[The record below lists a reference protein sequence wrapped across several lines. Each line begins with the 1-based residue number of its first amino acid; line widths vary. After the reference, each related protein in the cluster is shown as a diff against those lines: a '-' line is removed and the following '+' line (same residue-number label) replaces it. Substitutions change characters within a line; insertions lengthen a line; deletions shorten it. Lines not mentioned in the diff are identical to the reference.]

1 MVSERKKILIRTDLS
16 TTLRPLWEDHRK
28 PEAPQVFRI
37 GLLPSS
43 AIDGVA

>member
-1 MVSERKKILIRTDLS
+1 MVSERKKILIRTDLF
-16 TTLRPLWEDHRK
+16 TKIRPLREDHRK
-28 PEAPQVFRI
+28 PEAPHGFRI